1 MIEKYMGLCRA
12 AGGVTTGVDST
23 IAEVRRG
30 RAKFVMIACD
40 ASERSTKQLTDK
52 CKFYN
57 TKYFINSYD
66 SAAIAHI
73 LGKNSPCAAACFSG
87 KGPWEPLMRAL
98 DEAGASSCDNKCC
111 DDRKDD

>member
-23 IAEVRRG
+23 LAEVRRG
-30 RAKFVMIACD
+30 RVKFVLIASD
-40 ASERSTKQLTDK
+40 TSERSTKQLTDK

-73 LGKNSPCAAACFSG
+73 LGKKSPCAAACFLG

-98 DEAGASSCDNKCC
+98 EEATNPCDNKCC

>member
-30 RAKFVMIACD
+30 KAKFVMIACD

-73 LGKNSPCAAACFSG
+73 LGKNSPCAAACFIG
-87 KGPWEPLMRAL
+87 KGPWEVVLCAL
-98 DEAGASSCDNKCC
+98 EDSETKPYDNKCC

>member
-73 LGKNSPCAAACFSG
+73 LGKNSPCAAACFLG
-87 KGPWEPLMRAL
+87 KGPWEPLMKAL
-98 DEAGASSCDNKCC
+98 DADVEPCDNKCC

>member
-23 IAEVRRG
+23 LAEVRRG
-30 RAKFVMIACD
+30 KAKFVLIAAD
-40 ASERSTKQLTDK
+40 ASERTKKQLSDK

-73 LGKNSPCAAACFSG
+73 LGKNSPCAAACFLG
-87 KGPWEPLMRAL
+87 KGPWEPLIRAL
-98 DEAGASSCDNKCC
+98 EDADSQPHDNKCC